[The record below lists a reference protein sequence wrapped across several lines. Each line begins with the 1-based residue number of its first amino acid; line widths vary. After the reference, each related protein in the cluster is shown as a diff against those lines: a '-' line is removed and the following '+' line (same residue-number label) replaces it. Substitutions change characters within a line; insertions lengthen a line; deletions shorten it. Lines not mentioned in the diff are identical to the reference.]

1 MRGAVTAPTLRAQTG
16 NDFIIGSVRGDPP
29 LQARERLDKAKR
41 KPMTKHKPNAQLH
54 KRVLIAGSG
63 IAGSSLA
70 ADVEASGATVI
81 GFLDDNVTGQRIIG
95 KLADVATVCER
106 ESIDIVYFAIPTA
119 SGDLLR
125 KFVTDVP
132 RSKVELAIIPRTYR
146 VVSRERVSVDD
157 LTDIDVLDMVG
168 RAPVKHDMLDAR
180 DAVAGR
186 RVMVTGAAG
195 SIGSRLVAQLHML
208 DPDIV
213 VCVDRSES
221 GIFRLGQSLADIP
234 NFRLE
239 IGDVQSEKRIGQL
252 MGQYRPDI
260 LFHVAAYKHVPLMQ
274 ANPVEAFN
282 NNVWGTLNVLR
293 QATESGVE
301 RVVYVSTD
309 KAVNPTNVMGATKRI
324 GELLL
329 RDLSG
334 SGTRAR
340 LTGVRFG
347 NVLESEGSVMQTFRR
362 QLLEGKNLTVTDPNV
377 TRYFMTIDEASQLV
391 IQTATRG
398 SQGDIFVLDMGDPI
412 RIQDLARGLIDAVNP
427 SLGIDIVGLRPG
439 EKMFEELSYSTSTVD
454 TTTHPK
460 IFIVKEKEVRAPG
473 ETLAWVKGLLTR
485 TRDYALSDD
494 DLKAELRRFGFS
506 AIQ

>member
-1 MRGAVTAPTLRAQTG
+1 MSEDQPTR
-16 NDFIIGSVRGDPP
+16 DP
-29 LQARERLDKAKR
+29 L
-41 KPMTKHKPNAQLH
+41 

-63 IAGSSLA
+63 TAGISLA
-70 ADVEASGATVI
+70 TEVEAAGDLVV
-81 GFLDDNVTGQRIIG
+81 GFLDDAIIG
-95 KLADVATVCER
+95 PRILGPLADVATVCER
-106 ESIDIVYFAIPTA
+106 DSIDVVYFAIPSA
-119 SGDLLR
+119 PADVLR

-132 RSKVELAIIPRTYR
+132 RPKVELAIIPRTYR
-146 VVSRERVSVDD
+146 MVSRERVSVGD

-180 DAVAGR
+180 SAIAGR
-186 RVMVTGAAG
+186 RIMVTGAAG

-208 DPDIV
+208 EPEIV

-221 GIFRLGQSLADIP
+221 GMFRLGQSLADIP

-239 IGDVQSEKRIGQL
+239 IGDVQSEQRIAQL
-252 MGQYRPDI
+252 MEKHRPEI

-274 ANPVEAFN
+274 DNPVEAFN
-282 NNVWGTLNVLR
+282 NNVWGTLNMVK
-293 QATESGVE
+293 QAKESGVD

-329 RDLSG
+329 QDLSG
-334 SGTRAR
+334 PDTSTLFTA
-340 LTGVRFG
+340 VRFG

-362 QLLEGKNLTVTDPNV
+362 QLLQRRNLTVTDPEV

-398 SQGDIFVLDMGDPI
+398 TQGDLFVLDMGEPI
-412 RIQDLARGLIDAVNP
+412 RVYDLAQGLIDAVNP

-439 EKMFEELSYSTSTVD
+439 EKMFEELSYATNTVD
-454 TTTHPK
+454 STTHPK
-460 IFIVKEKEVRAPG
+460 IFIVNEARMRDPG
-473 ETLAWVKGLLTR
+473 ETLEWVEGLLTR
-485 TRDYALSDD
+485 SRDYSISDE
-494 DLKAELRRFGFS
+494 DLTAEMRRFGFS

>member
-1 MRGAVTAPTLRAQTG
+1 MPNTEPNRDLR
-16 NDFIIGSVRGDPP
+16 
-29 LQARERLDKAKR
+29 
-41 KPMTKHKPNAQLH
+41 

-63 IAGSSLA
+63 TAGLSLA
-70 ADVEASGATVI
+70 AEVEAAADTVI
-81 GFLDDNVTGQRIIG
+81 GFLDDNETGPRILG
-95 KLADVATVCER
+95 TLADVAMVCSR
-106 ESIDIVYFAIPTA
+106 ESIDVVYFAIPTA

-125 KFVTDVP
+125 KFVSDVP

-146 VVSRERVSVDD
+146 VVSRERVSVAD

-180 DAVAGR
+180 SAIAGR
-186 RVMVTGAAG
+186 RIMVTGAAG

-208 DPDIV
+208 EPEIV

-221 GIFRLGQSLADIP
+221 SMFRLGQRLADIP

-239 IGDVQSEKRIGQL
+239 IGDVQSEQRIDQL
-252 MGQYRPDI
+252 MEKYRPEI

-274 ANPVEAFN
+274 DNPVEAFN
-282 NNVWGTLNVLR
+282 NNVWGTLNMLK
-293 QATESGVE
+293 QAKLHGVE

-329 RDLSG
+329 QDLSEPDA
-334 SGTRAR
+334 STLFTA
-340 LTGVRFG
+340 VRFG

-362 QLLEGKNLTVTDPNV
+362 QLIQRKNLTVTDPEV

-398 SQGDIFVLDMGDPI
+398 AQGDLFVLDMGDPI
-412 RIQDLARGLIDAVNP
+412 RVYDLAQGLIDAVNP

-439 EKMFEELSYSTSTVD
+439 EKMFEELSYATNAVD
-454 TTTHPK
+454 STTHPK
-460 IFIVKEKEVRAPG
+460 IFIVNEERMRARG
-473 ETLAWVKGLLTR
+473 ETLEWVEGLLAR
-485 TRDYALSDD
+485 SRDYSISDD
-494 DLKAELRRFGFS
+494 DLTAELRRFGFS

>member
-1 MRGAVTAPTLRAQTG
+1 MPQTEHL
-16 NDFIIGSVRGDPP
+16 P
-29 LQARERLDKAKR
+29 L
-41 KPMTKHKPNAQLH
+41 PG

-63 IAGSSLA
+63 MAGTSLA
-70 ADVEASGATVI
+70 ADVEASGETVV
-81 GFLDDNVTGQRIIG
+81 GFLDDTVTGVHVIG
-95 KLADVATVCER
+95 LLADVAAVCVR
-106 ESIDIVYFAIPTA
+106 ESVDVVYFAIPTA

-125 KFVTDVP
+125 RFVTDVD
-132 RSKVELAIIPRTYR
+132 RTRVELAIIPRTYR

-195 SIGSRLVAQLHML
+195 SIGSRLVAQLHLL
-208 DPDIV
+208 DPELV

-221 GIFRLGQSLADIP
+221 AMFRLGQSLADIP

-239 IGDVQSEKRIGQL
+239 IGDVQSEARIKQL
-252 MGQYRPDI
+252 MTQYRPDI
-260 LFHVAAYKHVPLMQ
+260 VFHVAAYKHVPLMQ

-282 NNVWGTLNVLR
+282 NNVWGTLNVLT
-293 QATESGVE
+293 QAAASGVE

-329 RDLSG
+329 RDLSQ
-334 SGTRAR
+334 SGTTTRF
-340 LTGVRFG
+340 TGVRFG

-362 QLLEGKNLTVTDPNV
+362 QLLEGKNLTVTEPNV
-377 TRYFMTIDEASQLV
+377 TSYFMTIDEASQLV

-398 SQGDIFVLDMGDPI
+398 AQGDLFVLDMGDPI
-412 RIQDLARGLIDAVNP
+412 RVYDLAQGLIDAVNP
-427 SLGIDIVGLRPG
+427 RLRIEIVGLRPG
-439 EKMFEELSYSTSTVD
+439 EKMFEELSYSTSSVD

-460 IFIVKEKEVRAPG
+460 IFIVREERAQAQG
-473 ETLAWVKGLLTR
+473 ETLDWAKGLLAQTR
-485 TRDYALSDD
+485 NYSLGNEELT
-494 DLKAELRRFGFS
+494 AELRRFGFT